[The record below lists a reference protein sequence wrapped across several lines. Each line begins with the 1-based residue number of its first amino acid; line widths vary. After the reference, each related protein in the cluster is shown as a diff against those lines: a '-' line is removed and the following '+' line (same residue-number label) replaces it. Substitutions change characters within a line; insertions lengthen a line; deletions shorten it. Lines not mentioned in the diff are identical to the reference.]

1 MTNNLTQ
8 EVCKI
13 VSEALIDA
21 KSVEALASP
30 IDGNSNM
37 ESVPEWDSL
46 SFVNVFMAVSEHFDA
61 DIDQDDAIQFTS
73 IEGIVE
79 LLVEIREA
87 A

>member
-1 MTNNLTQ
+1 MDNLTQ

-13 VSEALIDA
+13 VTEALTEA
-21 KSVEALASP
+21 KSVETLATP
-30 IDGNSNM
+30 IDAASNM
-37 ESVPEWDSL
+37 ESVAEWDSL

-73 IEGIVE
+73 VEGIVE